1 MSTIKRIVTTLSAVA
16 VMGFVMV
23 TMIHMSKVNDNI
35 NKFRED
41 TELTRLQVQSFVK
54 ISDPKS
60 IQSYVSELNKILDN
74 MHRLGKIID
83 KGEEVDLALARIE
96 KQYHILGNKI
106 DDMVT
111 IKSHKETTTFTRD
124 QTVQHIDEVYE
135 EMEDIDVKLDR
146 QYKAMLKKIGMI
158 EQDIDDIKKL
168 LKTFNK
174 KKFFHTHKWDKQRLN
189 HYG

>member
-1 MSTIKRIVTTLSAVA
+1 MFNLWQ
-16 VMGFVMV
+16 M
-23 TMIHMSKVNDNI
+23 
-35 NKFRED
+35 
-41 TELTRLQVQSFVK
+41 L
-54 ISDPKS
+54 P
-60 IQSYVSELNKILDN
+60 
-74 MHRLGKIID
+74 
-83 KGEEVDLALARIE
+83 
-96 KQYHILGNKI
+96 
-106 DDMVT
+106 MVT

-174 KKFFHTHKWDKQRLN
+174 KKFFHTHK
-189 HYG
+189 

>member
-174 KKFFHTHKWDKQRLN
+174 KKFFHTHK
-189 HYG
+189 